1 MGIQFDSRRHYAALS
16 QPSARF
22 ASRLR
27 SSMLLGVILA
37 GCAEHAL
44 DPAPR
49 DPALTEPG
57 ISHFAHS
64 PAAVNQDLAALR
76 ALTARFHD
84 VEVAKDAGWNF
95 LVPGCRDNPGVGGM
109 GWHYLN
115 EDFLGLELNVLEPQ
129 ILVYE
134 PQKNGRYRFV
144 AVEYIVPYTILAR
157 SEPAP
162 ELLGQKFVEND
173 VDELWMLHVWV
184 GRNNPEGLFESWNPH
199 VSCEHAQ

>member
-1 MGIQFDSRRHYAALS
+1 VIIVGTAMAACTPKPVEPVLTATES
-16 QPSARF
+16 PH
-22 ASRLR
+22 
-27 SSMLLGVILA
+27 LA
-37 GCAEHAL
+37 HN
-44 DPAPR
+44 PA
-49 DPALTEPG
+49 DL
-57 ISHFAHS
+57 
-64 PAAVNQDLAALR
+64 NQNLAALR

-84 VEVAKDAGWNF
+84 VEVAKDAGWDF

-134 PQKNGRYRFV
+134 PQRNGRYRFV
-144 AVEYIVPYTILAR
+144 AAEYIVPYTILAR

-184 GRNNPEGLFESWNPH
+184 GRNNPEGLFETWNPH
-199 VSCEHAQ
+199 VSCEYAQ